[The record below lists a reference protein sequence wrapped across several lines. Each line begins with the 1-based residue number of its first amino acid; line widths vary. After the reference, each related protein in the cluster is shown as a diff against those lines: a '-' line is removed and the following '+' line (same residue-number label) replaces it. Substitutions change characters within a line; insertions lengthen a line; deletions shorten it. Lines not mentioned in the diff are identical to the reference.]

1 MQDRSDEGKEGVWH
15 HHAVIQK
22 AFFLFEYLGEI
33 ETESESVLTCL
44 SEDWM
49 SSNHE
54 KNNGKIFLVTLP
66 LKGQVIAVKWAKQLY
81 RYS

>member
-1 MQDRSDEGKEGVWH
+1 MKERRESDTTTLSFRRR
-15 HHAVIQK
+15 
-22 AFFLFEYLGEI
+22 FFLFEYLGEI

-66 LKGQVIAVKWAKQLY
+66 LKGQVIAVK
-81 RYS
+81 